1 MDQAI
6 AKFKDYLERRY
17 PDRST
22 AKHYISDL
30 LIFRQFAGP
39 LKPQEITAKM
49 VDEFVQAQSQQ
60 GLKPATLNRRL
71 ASLASF
77 VDFLIDEADA
87 DDWQNPVRWK
97 RHSIKPGRHLPRDV
111 SDQTVRRLFAVI
123 EDRRDRAIFS
133 LMVSAGLRVGEVVR
147 LQLDDLP
154 NVETTILSRLRV
166 NGKGDKDRMAW
177 LTQAALEPV
186 QEWLGQRPSSS
197 CQHVFLN
204 QHGQPLSVAG
214 VQYRLKQY
222 CQQAQVQLTCHQL
235 RHTFA
240 RRLAEQ
246 GMPIESLA
254 KLLGH
259 QSIQTT
265 QLYIDGAD
273 PIVRQDFL
281 TALEKAS
288 PASPVEQTLT
298 PAHWLPSADRT
309 RTEQV
314 DPVELVDQL
323 SHLTADL
330 PAWLHQAIRRY
341 MLSRINRWQPHQAR
355 LHAHNRLASLART
368 SRWLV
373 QQRQWSSLDQLQRA
387 DLSAYVQACQTRG
400 LKPQSIATELKVFGG
415 FWRYLI
421 DQEQVTNGAVLRVK
435 APPPNREP
443 LPRYL
448 NPLEFQRLE
457 QQVLADTD
465 ADRPQDRFNRAWF
478 YLLAHAGLRRGEL
491 LNLRLADC
499 DLAGRRLRVQAG
511 KGDRDRVLPM
521 TDRLV
526 TVLAAYLTVREPATT
541 DHLLIHRGAPVG
553 RFLITR
559 RLKGWGHLADI
570 TDLYPHRLRHTL
582 ATLLVNQGMP
592 IISLQKFLGH
602 QDINKTLIYA
612 RVYDETVRQQFAVA
626 MAHID
631 GIPVTNWPGQIEH
644 LNPSLILASV
654 APSTQCNEAS
664 SLSAE

>member
-1 MDQAI
+1 MDEAI
-6 AKFKDYLERRY
+6 AKFKDYLERRC

-39 LKPQEITAKM
+39 IKPQEITAKM

-77 VDFLIDEADA
+77 VDFLIDEAEA

-97 RHSIKPGRHLPRDV
+97 RHSLKPGRHLPRDV
-111 SDQTVRRLFAVI
+111 SDETVRRLFAVI
-123 EDRRDRAIFS
+123 DDRRDRAIFS

-154 NVETTILSRLRV
+154 SVETTILSRLRV
-166 NGKGDKDRMAW
+166 NGKGDKDRITW

-186 QEWLGQRPSSS
+186 QDWLEQRPSSS
-197 CQHVFLN
+197 CRHMFLN

-214 VQYRLKQY
+214 VQYRLNQY
-222 CQQAQVQLTCHQL
+222 CQQAQVELTCHQL

-246 GMPIESLA
+246 GMPIDSLA

-273 PIVRQDFL
+273 PTVRHDFL
-281 TALEKAS
+281 AALEKAS
-288 PASPVEQTLT
+288 LASPADQTLT
-298 PAHWLPSADRT
+298 LEHLSPSAGPT
-309 RTEQV
+309 RSEHV

-330 PAWLHQAIRRY
+330 PAWLHQALRSY
-341 MLSRINRWQPHQAR
+341 MISRINRWQPHQAR

-368 SRWLV
+368 GRWLL
-373 QQRQWSSLDQLQRA
+373 QQRHWASLDQLQRA
-387 DLSAYVQACQTRG
+387 DLSAYVQACQARG

-421 DQEQVTNGAVLRVK
+421 DQEQVSNGAILRVK
-435 APPPNREP
+435 APLPSRDP

-448 NPLEFQRLE
+448 SPLEFQRLE
-457 QQVLADTD
+457 QQVLTDTG

-491 LNLRLADC
+491 LNLRLTDC

-526 TVLAAYLTVREPATT
+526 TVLANYLTVREPATT
-541 DHLLIHRGAPVG
+541 DHLLINRGAPVG
-553 RFLITR
+553 RFLLTG
-559 RLKGWGHLADI
+559 RLKQWGQQADI
-570 TDLYPHRLRHTL
+570 ADLSPHRLRHTL

-612 RVYDETVRQQFAVA
+612 RVYDETVRRQFATA
-626 MAHID
+626 MAHIESISVAD
-631 GIPVTNWPGQIEH
+631 WPGQLEQ
-644 LNPSLILASV
+644 LNPTLILAPL
-654 APSTQCNEAS
+654 AAATQCNAVG

>member
-39 LKPQEITAKM
+39 VKPQEITVKM

-77 VDFLIDEADA
+77 VDFLIDEAEA

-111 SDQTVRRLFAVI
+111 SDETVRRLFAVI
-123 EDRRDRAIFS
+123 TDRRDRAIFS

-154 NVETTILSRLRV
+154 SVETTILSRLRV
-166 NGKGDKDRMAW
+166 NGKGDKDRIAW

-186 QEWLGQRPSSS
+186 QAWLAQRPSSR
-197 CQHVFLN
+197 CPQMFLN
-204 QHGQPLSVAG
+204 QHGRPLSVAG
-214 VQYRLKQY
+214 VEYRLKQY

-273 PIVRQDFL
+273 PTVRQDFL
-281 TALEKAS
+281 TALEQAS
-288 PASPVEQTLT
+288 LVRPVEPTLT
-298 PAHWLPSADRT
+298 PPHGLPSAGPARP
-309 RTEQV
+309 EHV

-330 PAWLHQAIRRY
+330 PAWLHSALRGYLI
-341 MLSRINRWQPHQAR
+341 SRINRWQPHQAR
-355 LHAHNRLASLART
+355 LHAQNRLASLART
-368 SRWLV
+368 CRWLV
-373 QQRQWSSLDQLQRA
+373 QQRHWSSLDQLQRA
-387 DLSAYVQACQTRG
+387 DLSAYVQACQARG

-435 APPPNREP
+435 APPPNRDP

-448 NPLEFQRLE
+448 SPLEFQRLE
-457 QQVLADTD
+457 QQVLTDTG

-526 TVLAAYLTVREPATT
+526 MVLANYLAVREPATT
-541 DHLLIHRGAPVG
+541 DHLLINRGAPVG
-553 RFLITR
+553 RFLLTG
-559 RLKGWGHLADI
+559 RLKQWGQQADI

-612 RVYDETVRQQFAVA
+612 RVYDETVRRQFATA
-626 MAHID
+626 MAHIE
-631 GIPVTNWPGQIEH
+631 GIPVADWPGQLEQ
-644 LNPSLILASV
+644 LNPTLILAPL
-654 APSTQCNEAS
+654 AAATQCNEAS

>member
-17 PDRST
+17 PGRST

-39 LKPQEITAKM
+39 VKPQEITVKM
-49 VDEFVQAQSQQ
+49 VDEFIQAQSQQ

-77 VDFLIDEADA
+77 VDFLIDQAEA

-97 RHSIKPGRHLPRDV
+97 RHSIKAGRHLPRDV
-111 SDQTVRRLFAVI
+111 SDETVRRLFALI
-123 EDRRDRAIFS
+123 DDRRDRAIFS

-147 LQLDDLP
+147 LQLADLP
-154 NVETTILSRLRV
+154 TVETTILSRLQV
-166 NGKGDKDRMAW
+166 NGKGDKERIAW
-177 LTQAALEPV
+177 LTQAALEPL
-186 QEWLGQRPSSS
+186 QEWLEQRPSSS
-197 CQHVFLN
+197 CQHMFLN

-214 VQYRLKQY
+214 VQYRLNQY

-273 PIVRQDFL
+273 PTVRQDFL
-281 TALEKAS
+281 TALAKAS
-288 PASPVEQTLT
+288 PASFVEPTLT
-298 PAHWLPSADRT
+298 PAHGLPSAGPT
-309 RTEQV
+309 RPEPV
-314 DPVELVDQL
+314 DPVALVDQL
-323 SHLTADL
+323 SHLTTDL
-330 PAWLHQAIRRY
+330 PAWLHQAVRSYLI
-341 MLSRINRWQPHQAR
+341 SRINRWQPHQAR
-355 LHAHNRLASLART
+355 LHAQNRLASLART

-373 QQRQWSSLDQLQRA
+373 QQRHWSGLDQLQRA
-387 DLSAYVQACQTRG
+387 DLSAYVQACQARG

-421 DQEQVTNGAVLRVK
+421 DQEQVTNGAILRVK
-435 APPPNREP
+435 APAPRRDP

-457 QQVLADTD
+457 QVVLADTG
-465 ADRPQDRFNRAWF
+465 AGRPQDHFHRACF

-499 DLAGRRLRVQAG
+499 DLAGRRLRIQAG
-511 KGDRDRVLPM
+511 KGDRDRILPM
-521 TDRLV
+521 SDRLV
-526 TVLAAYLTVREPATT
+526 TVLAAYVAVRQPAMT
-541 DHLLIHRGAPVG
+541 DHLLIHRGAPIG

-559 RLKGWGHLADI
+559 RLKRWGQLADI

-612 RVYDETVRQQFAVA
+612 RVYDETVRQQFAAA

-631 GIPVTNWPGQIEH
+631 GIPVVNWPGRVEQ
-644 LNPSLILASV
+644 LNPTLLLTSV
-654 APSTQCNEAS
+654 APSTQCNEAG

>member
-39 LKPQEITAKM
+39 VKPPEITAKM

-77 VDFLIDEADA
+77 IDFLIDEAEA

-97 RHSIKPGRHLPRDV
+97 RHRIKPGRHLPRDV
-111 SDQTVRRLFAVI
+111 SDETVRRLFAVLD
-123 EDRRDRAIFS
+123 DRRDRAIFS

-147 LQLDDLP
+147 LQLADLP
-154 NVETTILSRLRV
+154 SVETTILSRLRV
-166 NGKGDKDRMAW
+166 NGKGDKDRLTW
-177 LTQAALEPV
+177 LTQAALEPL
-186 QEWLGQRPSSS
+186 QAWLAQRPPGN
-197 CQHVFLN
+197 CQHLFLN

-214 VQYRLKQY
+214 VEYRLKQY

-273 PIVRQDFL
+273 PTVRQDFL
-281 TALEKAS
+281 RALEQAS
-288 PASPVEQTLT
+288 PAWPDEPTGTSAQGV
-298 PAHWLPSADRT
+298 PAAGPT
-309 RTEQV
+309 RSERL
-314 DPVELVDQL
+314 DPVALVDQL
-323 SHLTADL
+323 SHLTAAL
-330 PAWLHQAIRRY
+330 PAWLQPALRSYLI
-341 MLSRINRWQPHQAR
+341 SRVNRWQPHQAR
-355 LHAHNRLASLART
+355 LHAQNRLASLART
-368 SRWLV
+368 CRWLV
-373 QQRQWSSLDQLQRA
+373 QKRHWSSLDQLQRA
-387 DLSAYVQACQTRG
+387 DLSAYVQACQARG

-415 FWRYLI
+415 FWCYLI
-421 DQEQVTNGAVLRVK
+421 DQEQVTNGAILRVK
-435 APPPNREP
+435 APPPNRDP

-457 QQVLADTD
+457 QAVLADTG
-465 ADRPQDRFNRAWF
+465 AGQPQDHFQRACF

-499 DLAGRRLRVQAG
+499 DLTGRRLRVQAG

-521 TDRLV
+521 SDRLV
-526 TVLAAYLTVREPATT
+526 TVLAAYVAVRQPAPT
-541 DHLLIHRGAPVG
+541 DHLLIYRGAPVS
-553 RFLITR
+553 RFLIAR
-559 RLKGWGHLADI
+559 HLNHWAQLAEI
-570 TDLYPHRLRHTL
+570 TNLYPHRLRHTL

-602 QDINKTLIYA
+602 QDINNTLIYA
-612 RVYDETVRQQFAVA
+612 RVYDETVRRQFAAA
-626 MAHID
+626 MAQIE
-631 GIPVTNWPGQIEH
+631 GIPVTDWPGQLEP
-644 LNPSLILASV
+644 LQPTLILAPLE
-654 APSTQCNEAS
+654 AATQCNEVGP
-664 SLSAE
+664 LSAE

>member
-1 MDQAI
+1 M
-6 AKFKDYLERRY
+6 
-17 PDRST
+17 T
-22 AKHYISDL
+22 
-30 LIFRQFAGP
+30 
-39 LKPQEITAKM
+39 
-49 VDEFVQAQSQQ
+49 
-60 GLKPATLNRRL
+60 
-71 ASLASF
+71 
-77 VDFLIDEADA
+77 
-87 DDWQNPVRWK
+87 
-97 RHSIKPGRHLPRDV
+97 
-111 SDQTVRRLFAVI
+111 
-123 EDRRDRAIFS
+123 
-133 LMVSAGLRVGEVVR
+133 
-147 LQLDDLP
+147 
-154 NVETTILSRLRV
+154 
-166 NGKGDKDRMAW
+166 W

-186 QEWLGQRPSSS
+186 QDWLEQRPSSS
-197 CQHVFLN
+197 CQHMFLN

-214 VQYRLKQY
+214 VEYRLKQY

-273 PIVRQDFL
+273 PTVRQDFL
-281 TALEKAS
+281 TALKKAS
-288 PASPVEQTLT
+288 PGRPGEPTVTSAQLV
-298 PAHWLPSADRT
+298 PAAGPT
-309 RTEQV
+309 RAEPL
-314 DPVELVDQL
+314 DPVALVDQL

-330 PAWLHQAIRRY
+330 PAWLHSALRGYLI
-341 MLSRINRWQPHQAR
+341 SRINRWQPHQAR
-355 LHAHNRLASLART
+355 LHAHNRLASLARA

-373 QQRQWSSLDQLQRA
+373 QQRHWSSLDQLQRA
-387 DLSAYVQACQTRG
+387 DLSAYVQACQARG

-421 DQEQVTNGAVLRVK
+421 DQEYVTNGAILRVK
-435 APPPNREP
+435 APPPNRDP

-448 NPLEFQRLE
+448 SPLEFQRLE
-457 QQVLADTD
+457 QAVLADTG
-465 ADRPQDRFNRAWF
+465 ADRPQDHFHRACF
-478 YLLAHAGLRRGEL
+478 YLLAHTGLRRGEL

-526 TVLAAYLTVREPATT
+526 TVLAAYLAVREPATT
-541 DHLLIHRGAPVG
+541 DHLLIHRGAPVS

-559 RLKGWGHLADI
+559 RLKRWGQLADI

-612 RVYDETVRQQFAVA
+612 RVYDETVHQQFAAA
-626 MAHID
+626 MAPID
-631 GIPVTNWPGQIEH
+631 RIPVANWPGQIEQ
-644 LNPSLILASV
+644 LNPGLILTTV
-654 APSTQCNEAS
+654 APATQCNETS